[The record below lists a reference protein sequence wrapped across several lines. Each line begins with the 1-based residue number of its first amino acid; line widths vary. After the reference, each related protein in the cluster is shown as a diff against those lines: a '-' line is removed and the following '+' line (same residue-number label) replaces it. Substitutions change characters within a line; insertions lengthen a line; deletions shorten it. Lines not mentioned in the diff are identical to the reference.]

1 MIIRVSGSS
10 VASSVNL
17 IVTGSGVPGTAAI
30 RVNVPQFVSYAN
42 QAESAYNATSA
53 SFADFAMSSS
63 FVLTA
68 SYALT
73 SAGTITNAVS
83 SSYAFSASTADSLT
97 FVPSTASYAGTD
109 WNAINNKPTVVSS
122 STQLPSGI
130 LSGSTQINLLTNVS
144 ASWAS
149 RSLTTTSAS
158 YAPTILPSGAVSS
171 SAQAAEWSV
180 ASASVATSASYAPTI
195 LPIGSVSSSAQA
207 AGWSVASSS
216 VATSASYALTASY
229 ALNGGGGT
237 GLFASSSVSSS
248 WASQS
253 LSSSFASTASAA
265 TSLTFMPLTASYALT
280 AGATG
285 GGVTGQGATNKVTKW
300 ATVST
305 ITTSSITD
313 DGVSVSMTVPLS
325 ASAFTGSG
333 VGIIGVVTSS
343 YALTA
348 SYASNAGIT
357 NFSTGSYTGS
367 FTGSL
372 LGSASYAGTTWN
384 AINNKPVG
392 LVSSSAQLPTGLVS
406 SSAQISTGSFTGS
419 FTGSLLG
426 SASYALTSSA
436 ATSITF
442 VPPTAS
448 YAGTDWN
455 AINNKPTVFSSSAQ
469 LPAGTVSSS
478 QQINTGS
485 FTGSFTGSLLGSASY
500 ALSSSYVDSS
510 AFNSLILPLEF
521 TFSTSTTAADPG
533 RGSFRYNSAVTSS
546 ITQIYIDQL
555 TNGGLDISTIISN
568 WKSGSHQLYIQQKD
582 DSTKA
587 SAFDINGVIVD
598 NSGWFTIPVL
608 YRTSADLGVP
618 QNNKVCAFVVI
629 NNTIIVTGQTYAVTA
644 SWANNATSASYA
656 GTDWNAINNK
666 PSVVSSSAQINTGS
680 YTGSFTGAFAGPL
693 TGTASYAISSS
704 FATSTIIIRAGTFET
719 GTVLPPDLFTTGS
732 YTGSLVGN
740 LYGTASYAVSSSY
753 ASVAQTLLGTI
764 ESASYALTA
773 SYAFAAVGSA
783 DWSAVTNKPAGL
795 VSSSAQ
801 VNTGSFTGS
810 FTGNLAGSASYAL
823 SASWA
828 PGAGAVSAS
837 YATTSATASY
847 VSGGVVIIGLPT
859 DGAYGGTAGNVSG
872 LATGDLV
879 ENAFDKIETILGKLA
894 PAKPG
899 DLSTRTLAL
908 ASTYTALEA
917 VTGTSRSTITTSTQ
931 PTSSWTFSVATSG
944 STSTLSY
951 DADAGTLSAE
961 FDSGVSA
968 GSAHVMTTASDTG
981 SYENLIIKQDADP
994 YNGTFGQQGFWKGF
1008 IAQTAPTSALS
1019 LGAHTT
1025 RLIHSTTGA
1034 TPLYTFYIDNPRT
1047 PSAVSMS
1054 LSTGSYTGRYISGV
1068 PSLATGDT
1076 VLVYFT
1082 GSNAVSQF
1090 YNSTR
1095 INAGSSTVANTV
1107 NQGLPANAPAS
1118 GAFVSASITLTVLTA
1133 QYTETSSYTGT
1144 TYNSQGTTGTSTI
1157 TASLGTTRLIRV
1169 DTTSTEAR
1177 VFSGIGQYPAI
1188 GAYPSGA
1195 GLGWVATESLL
1206 NNKELQVLNGTY
1218 QYPPA
1223 RTYQRNYPVVG
1234 PNYTGSTADPFE
1246 SHRWATF
1253 TQSVS
1258 AVSAVTVAFNGASN
1272 FVGIA
1277 TSGSMRV
1284 YARVDG
1290 ASPTVGWVDG
1300 ATAYGGTGDPTN
1312 DGDPAL
1318 VIGSSTTTSKRITF
1332 GTAAKTGVLYVRV
1345 GIPSTSTRTF
1355 TSVTI
1360 T

>member
-53 SFADFAMSSS
+53 SFAEFAMSSS

-158 YAPTILPSGAVSS
+158 YAPTILPAGAVSS
-171 SAQAAEWSV
+171 SAQAAGWSV

-207 AGWSVASSS
+207 AGWSVASAS
-216 VATSASYALTASY
+216 VATSAFYALTASY

-392 LVSSSAQLPTGLVS
+392 LVSSSTQLPTGLVS
-406 SSAQISTGSFTGS
+406 SSAQVNTGSFTGS

-426 SASYALTSSA
+426 SASYALSASWAPGIGAISSSFATTASA

-442 VPPTAS
+442 VPATASYAGTDWNAINNKPTVVSSSAQINTGSFTGSFTGGFDGTAS

-469 LPAGTVSSS
+469 LPSGTVSSS

-485 FTGSFTGSLLGSASY
+485 FTGSFIGSLFGSASY
-500 ALSSSYVDSS
+500 ALSSS
-510 AFNSLILPLEF
+510 
-521 TFSTSTTAADPG
+521 AA
-533 RGSFRYNSAVTSS
+533 TS
-546 ITQIYIDQL
+546 ITF
-555 TNGGLDISTIISN
+555 TP
-568 WKSGSHQLYIQQKD
+568 
-582 DSTKA
+582 A
-587 SAFDINGVIVD
+587 SA
-598 NSGWFTIPVL
+598 S
-608 YRTSADLGVP
+608 Y
-618 QNNKVCAFVVI
+618 
-629 NNTIIVTGQTYAVTA
+629 
-644 SWANNATSASYA
+644 ATSASYA
-656 GTDWNAINNK
+656 DTDWNTINNK
-666 PSVVSSSAQINTGS
+666 PTVVSSSAQVNTGS
-680 YTGSFTGAFAGPL
+680 FTGSFTGAFAGPL
-693 TGTASYAISSS
+693 IGTASYAVSSS

-740 LYGTASYAVSSSY
+740 LYGTASYAISSSY

-917 VTGTSRSTITTSTQ
+917 VTGTSRTTITTSTQ
-931 PTSSWTFSVATSG
+931 PSSSWTFSVATSG